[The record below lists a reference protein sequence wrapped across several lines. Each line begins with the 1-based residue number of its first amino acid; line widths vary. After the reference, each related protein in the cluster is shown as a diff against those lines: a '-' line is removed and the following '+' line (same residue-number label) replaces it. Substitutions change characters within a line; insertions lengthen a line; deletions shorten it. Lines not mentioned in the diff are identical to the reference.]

1 MIFQTNIG
9 PISLGYNNDR
19 LICEFGSHKVE
30 REPSKQ
36 IAAQLVDYFAGNKT
50 TVFTCELP
58 DGPAFTRKCWE
69 ACRNI
74 PFGETRTYAELAKSA
89 GSPKAVRAAGQA
101 MRKNPQVIITPCHR
115 VISSSGKLHGFA
127 GTIDPQSKEL
137 QRKHFLFTFEKGIM
151 TA

>member
-1 MIFQTNIG
+1 MILQTNFG

-36 IAAQLVDYFAGNKT
+36 IAAQLVDYFAGNKI

-58 DGPAFTRKCWE
+58 DGPAFTRNCWE

-101 MRKNPQVIITPCHR
+101 MRKNPQVILTPCHR

-127 GTIDPQSKEL
+127 GTTDPQSKEL
-137 QRKHFLFTFEKGIM
+137 QRKHFLLTFEKGIM

>member
-1 MIFQTNIG
+1 MILQTNIG

-19 LICEFGSHKVE
+19 LISEFGSHKVE

-101 MRKNPQVIITPCHR
+101 MRKNPQVILTPCHR

-127 GTIDPQSKEL
+127 GTTDPQSKEL
-137 QRKHFLFTFEKGIM
+137 QRKHFLLTFEKGIM